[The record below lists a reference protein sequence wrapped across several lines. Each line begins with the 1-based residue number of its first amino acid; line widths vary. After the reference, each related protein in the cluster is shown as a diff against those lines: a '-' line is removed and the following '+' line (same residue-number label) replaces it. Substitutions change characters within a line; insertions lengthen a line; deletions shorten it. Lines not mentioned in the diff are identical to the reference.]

1 MRFPWANIALIAL
14 FSFELVTGYLGLT
27 HNSPDWIAVM
37 HLHRIAGFGIL
48 VLFVWKSRNILG
60 SFRTRS
66 NWSRSP
72 EAMLGS
78 TLMLVGL
85 LIVLGL
91 GLAWSHIGPY
101 SFLGFSGTTIHLNLA
116 WMLLPLLVWHS
127 FRHKI
132 SFRRR
137 YVAGRR
143 NFLRFAGVA
152 VAGLAAWQ
160 ISEKLLDL
168 TGAPASERRFTG
180 SHPED
185 GPDFPVTMWLNDR
198 TPGVDASTWRLRVNG
213 HVEHPYEMDYEEL
226 LGWQE
231 ELTATLDC
239 TGGWFTTRPWQGV
252 PVPDLLARASPKP
265 GAGSI
270 TIRSRTGY
278 FRRYSMGEADRS
290 LLASRVDGAPLS
302 QGHGFPAR
310 MVEPHKRG
318 YDWVKWVDEI
328 TVNDTSKFWQPPLPV
343 T

>member
-27 HNSPDWIAVM
+27 HSNPEWIAAM
-37 HLHRIAGFGIL
+37 HLHRITGFAIL

-60 SFRTRS
+60 SFRTGS
-66 NWSRSP
+66 NWRKSP

-78 TLMLVGL
+78 TLLLVGL
-85 LIVLGL
+85 LTVLGL
-91 GLAWSHIGPY
+91 GLAWSHVGQY

-116 WMLLPLLVWHS
+116 WMLLPLLIWHS

-132 SFRRR
+132 SFRTR

-152 VAGLAAWQ
+152 VAGAAAWQ
-160 ISEKLLDL
+160 ISERLLLL
-168 TGAPASERRFTG
+168 TGAPAADRRFTG

-185 GPDFPVTMWLNDR
+185 GSDFPVTMWLDDR
-198 TPGVDASTWRLRVNG
+198 TQHVGAEQWRLRVNG
-213 HVEHPYEMDYEEL
+213 HVEEPYEMGYEEL
-226 LGWQE
+226 QAWQGR
-231 ELTATLDC
+231 LTATLDC
-239 TGGWFTTRPWQGV
+239 TGGWYTTREWEGA
-252 PVPDLLARASPKP
+252 PVPELLARARPKK

-278 FRRYSMGEADRS
+278 FRRYSMREADRAM
-290 LLASRVDGAPLS
+290 LASRVDGAQLS
-302 QGHGFPAR
+302 AGHGFPAR

-318 YDWVKWVDEI
+318 YDWVKWVEEI

>member
-14 FSFELVTGYLGLT
+14 FTFELVTGYLGLT
-27 HNSPDWIAVM
+27 HSNPEWIAAM
-37 HLHRIAGFGIL
+37 HLHRIAGFTIL
-48 VLFVWKSRNILG
+48 ALFVWKARTILG
-60 SFRTRS
+60 SFRTGS
-66 NWSRSP
+66 NWRWSP
-72 EAMLGS
+72 EAMVAS
-78 TLMLVGL
+78 TVLLAGL
-85 LIVLGL
+85 LTVLGL

-116 WMLLPLLVWHS
+116 WMLLPLLIWHS

-132 SFRRR
+132 SFRTR
-137 YVAGRR
+137 YVTGRR

-160 ISEKLLDL
+160 LSERLLL
-168 TGAPASERRFTG
+168 ATGAPASERRFTG

-198 TPGVDASTWRLRVNG
+198 TQHVDEATWRLRVNG
-213 HVEHPYEMDYEEL
+213 HVEQPYEMGYDEL
-226 LGWQE
+226 RAWNDR
-231 ELTATLDC
+231 LTATLDC
-239 TGGWFTTRPWQGV
+239 TGGWYTTREWTGI
-252 PVPDLLARASPKP
+252 PVPELLARARPRD

-278 FRRYSMGEADRS
+278 FRRYSMGEANRS
-290 LLASRVDGAPLS
+290 LLASGVDGAPLS
-302 QGHGFPAR
+302 AGHGFPAR

-318 YDWVKWVDEI
+318 YDWVKWVEEI